1 MYYIQFAPSRKYDPY
16 TPGDDIEEQIEGHKG
31 RSGTKCPLVKCQ
43 YKTPDFK
50 AFDEEQLN
58 FYLYFRDRFLNGE
71 IVKTDTGYAWLLLVE
86 LINDRNDP
94 QKVMEHL
101 HRYYKAC
108 YDQAN
113 EFPAPLTASDAMFQ
127 YAVAN
132 DLDLPRVYAS
142 EGMWRRA
149 MISELLSP
157 VPERIPD
164 EVVDLVVGYPFE
176 NYYNEDA
183 GDLDPYML
191 FDDALPAVDAR
202 MRELTG
208 KGILETFGKGERT
221 EVVKLFY
228 SGPRDTYPYF
238 YERDCAIT
246 YTASDDALS
255 TFLGAML
262 RYCEK
267 ALEKD
272 AGVGNGP
279 SVASVFGKEYRKVV
293 DRVLDL
299 GEDSEYPPKTSR
311 GSVRSFDLGDV
322 MTPVVM
328 DSLDF
333 KPHTVSKG
341 FLAEMRDHSD
351 LDICE
356 ERAYVPSGFQQPE
369 YRCLSKEALEYYLYW
384 RHCAREG
391 RYGAT
396 DEGYLW
402 LYQCEL
408 INVHDDDEYVLEQL
422 KGLAGAYDRYF
433 GIDWF
438 GSTKKPGLTYLDYA
452 FLRFPNIPD
461 PSVFPCFLSG
471 SDMMDRLLNGDA
483 DVPVSPGLMLMLAGV
498 DGRKKSDAQI
508 YASFDDDCAEIAKRA
523 ILRIEGTRPK
533 GVIKGYCGLRRKKVR
548 RDVFRNLKYYYWPDG
563 RVKAQERQMLN
574 VVDNEVFEQE
584 MRALVKAAI
593 AAVRDRGKTRKGK
606 SAWVFGVVMD
616 DILPEE
622 VERHFSEKKA
632 KKAKEEADSM
642 VIDRSAVERAEKDL
656 NHVTS
661 IMSTEESVETKKKV
675 EPEPPKQVSG
685 DPWRAFADSL
695 NKGQREYLRKA
706 LAGTLRVP
714 KPVTED
720 SINVIAMDTVKDT
733 ILEDGRVFDEY
744 AEDARKALESRE
756 E

>member
-1 MYYIQFAPSRKYDPY
+1 MYYIQFGPSRKYDPY
-16 TPGDDIEEQIEGHKG
+16 TPGDDLEEQIEEYKG
-31 RSGTKCPLVKCQ
+31 RTASRCKMVECP
-43 YKTPDFK
+43 YRTPDFK
-50 AFDEEQLN
+50 AFDEKQLN

-94 QKVMEHL
+94 KKVMELL
-101 HRYYKAC
+101 HRYYEAC

-113 EFPAPLTASDAMFQ
+113 EFPAPVTASNAMFQ

-157 VPERIPD
+157 VPELIPY
-164 EVVDLVVGYPFE
+164 EVMDIITGYPFE
-176 NYYNEDA
+176 NYYNKDA
-183 GDLDPYML
+183 EDLDPYLL
-191 FDDALPAVDAR
+191 FDDALPVVDAR

-208 KGILETFGKGERT
+208 KGIMETYSKGERT
-221 EVVKLFY
+221 EVLKLF
-228 SGPRDTYPYF
+228 SNGPRDTYPYF
-238 YERDCAIT
+238 HERDCTIT
-246 YTASDDALS
+246 YTSSDDALA

-267 ALEKD
+267 VLEKET
-272 AGVGNGP
+272 GVGNGP
-279 SVASVFGKEYRKVV
+279 TVASVFGKEYRKVV
-293 DRVLDL
+293 DRVLDD
-299 GEDSEYPPKTSR
+299 GEDQEYPPKTVR
-311 GSVRSFDLGDV
+311 GSVRIFGIGDV
-322 MTPVVM
+322 MVPVVM

-333 KPHTVSKG
+333 KSHNVSKG

-351 LDICE
+351 LDICKE
-356 ERAYVPSGFQQPE
+356 CDYVPSGYWQPE
-369 YRCLSKEALEYYLYW
+369 YRCLPKEALEYYLYW

-408 INVHDDDEYVLEQL
+408 INVYDDDKYVLEQL

-433 GIDWF
+433 GVEWS
-438 GSTKKPGLTYLDYA
+438 GSTKKPGATYRDYA
-452 FLRFPNIPD
+452 FLKCPSIPD
-461 PSVFPCFLSG
+461 PTVFPCFLSG
-471 SDMMDRLLNGDA
+471 SHMMDRLLDGDG
-483 DVPVSPGLMLMLAGV
+483 DVPVSPSLMLMLAGV

-533 GVIKGYCGLRRKKVR
+533 GVIKGYCGLRRKKIKM
-548 RDVFRNLKYYYWPDG
+548 DIFRNLKYYYWPDG
-563 RVKAQERQMLN
+563 RVKAQERQVLN
-574 VVDNEVFEQE
+574 ILDNEVFEQE
-584 MRALVKAAI
+584 MKALVKSVI
-593 AAVRDRGKTRKGK
+593 AAVRDRGKARKGK
-606 SAWVFGVVMD
+606 SVWVFGTVMD

-622 VERHFSEKKA
+622 VEMHFSEKKA
-632 KKAKEEADSM
+632 KKAKEEADNM
-642 VIDRSAVERAEKDL
+642 VIDRSAVERAEQDL

-661 IMSTEESVETKKKV
+661 IMSTEEPAETKKKV
-675 EPEPPKQVSG
+675 ESEPPKQVSG

-695 NKGQREYLRKA
+695 NKGQREYLRKV

-714 KPVTED
+714 KPVMED
-720 SINVIAMDTVKDT
+720 SINVIAADMLKDT
-733 ILEDGRVFDEY
+733 LMEDGKVFDEY
-744 AEDARKALESRE
+744 AEDARKALEARE